1 MPYNLITILGPTA
14 VGKTRLAA
22 LLANKFNG
30 EIISADSRQVYR
42 KLDLGTGKDFED
54 YLVNGNSVKHHLI
67 DVIDPGDE
75 FNLFLFNKMFYQIFS
90 ELQSK
95 NKLPFLV
102 GGTGLFLH
110 SVLSGYNLN
119 HVPFDETKY
128 KELESY
134 DIDFLSGYLK
144 KINPRLHN
152 TTDLLIKERV
162 IKAIMISE
170 KKDFEGV
177 ENKTEIK
184 SLTIGIKLDR
194 EFVKERITARLKQ
207 RLENGMIDEVSNLL
221 KSGIT
226 FDKLRFWGL
235 EYRFIG
241 SYLKGELNYE
251 EMFEK
256 LNSGIHNFAKR
267 QMTWFRKI
275 ERDGIEIIWIDGA
288 DYSQAEQVISG
299 KYFS

>member
-1 MPYNLITILGPTA
+1 MLYNLITILGPTA

-54 YLVNGNSVKHHLI
+54 YLVNGNSVKYHLI

-90 ELQSK
+90 ELQSN

-119 HVPFDETKY
+119 RVPFDETKY

-134 DIDFLSGYLK
+134 HIDFLSGYLK

-162 IKAIMISE
+162 IRAIMISE